1 MNLNKSTVM
10 EYIEEIVR
18 LYFLGYSVEGAL
30 EKVMEIKRCKVCK
43 EELSF
48 IAPGNNDNKELVE
61 LYHCKYCDTLQ
72 EFNLNKNEFNVID

>member
-1 MNLNKSTVM
+1 
-10 EYIEEIVR
+10 
-18 LYFLGYSVEGAL
+18 
-30 EKVMEIKRCKVCK
+30 MEIKRCKVCK